1 MEDLIFS
8 SATELARV
16 IREKEISSL
25 EVVKACLARIEAVNP
40 MINAVVQL
48 RADAALKEAREAD
61 RALAHGQLNGPL
73 HGVPMTIKDSFETAG
88 LLTTAGTE
96 GLKAYVPGQDATTV
110 SRLRAAGAILVGKTN
125 TPEITLD
132 LETVNFVYGRT
143 NNPYDPTRSP
153 GGSSG
158 GAAAIVAAGGSP
170 FDIGSDTGGSIRIPS
185 HFCGIAGIKP
195 TAGRVPRTGHI
206 PFLESGAA
214 EAFTQVGPMS
224 RYVEDLGLILSIVAG
239 VDWRDPAVVPMSQ
252 MDTEAANLQTLRVAY
267 YTENGS
273 RPPTAE
279 TIQTVGAAVAVLAD
293 MGASIHEDR
302 PPDIELSAGL
312 WTGLFSA
319 DGGAWVKNLLE
330 KLGTKDMHP
339 SLEWTQT
346 GKDLSTSEYAPLI
359 TGWNTFRSSSLNF
372 LKNYDVI
379 ICPVHAVPAT
389 PHGKPAPLN
398 YTFAYNLLGWPV
410 VVVRCGS
417 SPEGLPIGVQVVAR
431 PWREDMALAVALQL
445 EKTLGGWQR
454 PSL

>member
-16 IREKEISSL
+16 IREKEVSSF
-25 EVVKACLARIEAVNP
+25 EVVKAYLARIEAVNP
-40 MINAVVQL
+40 RINAVVQL
-48 RADAALKEAREAD
+48 TADTALEEARESD
-61 RALAHGQLNGPL
+61 RALAHGQLKGAL

-88 LLTTAGTE
+88 VPTTAGTK
-96 GLKAYVPGQDATTV
+96 GLKAYIPRQDATV
-110 SRLRAAGAILVGKTN
+110 VARLRTAGAILLGKTN

-170 FDIGSDTGGSIRIPS
+170 FEIGSDTGGSIRIPC

-195 TAGRVPRTGHI
+195 TVGRVPRTGHI

-224 RYVEDLGLILSIVAG
+224 RYVEDLSLILSVIAG
-239 VDWRDPAVVPMSQ
+239 VDWRDPAVVPMSF
-252 MDTEAANLQTLRVAY
+252 MDRRAADLKKLRVAY

-279 TIQTVGAAVAVLAD
+279 TIQTVGAAAAALAD
-293 MGASIHEDR
+293 MGASIHEDL
-302 PPDIELSAGL
+302 PPDIESSRDL
-312 WTGLFSA
+312 WTGLFLA
-319 DGGAWVKNLLE
+319 DGGAWVRNLLE
-330 KLGTKDMHP
+330 KLGTKEMHP
-339 SLEWTQT
+339 SLEWTQM
-346 GKDLSTSEYAPLI
+346 GKDSSTSEFIPLI
-359 TGWNTFRSSSLNF
+359 TGWNTFRSSSLAF
-372 LKNYDVI
+372 LEDYDVI
-379 ICPVHAVPAT
+379 LCPVNAVPAT
-389 PHGKPAPLN
+389 PHDKPAPLN
-398 YTFAYNLLGWPV
+398 YTFPYNLLGWPV
-410 VVVRCGS
+410 AVVRCGT

-431 PWREDMALAVALQL
+431 PWHEDIALAVALHL